1 MRLAFLL
8 FSLFLTTFAFA
19 GDYHQRTQSHKVVY
33 VVADSSGNPVTGQTL
48 RLQVQ
53 RVSDGLILDH
63 SDNTF
68 KSSGWT
74 TRYATMNY
82 DDKGEYYQRTI
93 SIDSAR
99 MISGDYVCIV
109 SNDDATY
116 GDQQTEVVNFDS
128 VNDLIKI
135 NR

>member
-116 GDQQTEVVNFDS
+116 GDQQTEVVNF
-128 VNDLIKI
+128 
-135 NR
+135 

>member
-1 MRLAFLL
+1 MRLYFLL
-8 FSLFLTTFAFA
+8 FSLFLTTFAWA
-19 GDYHQRTQSHKVVY
+19 GDYHQRTQSHRVVY
-33 VVADSSGNPVTGQTL
+33 VVTDSSGNPVTGQTV

-53 RVSDGLILDH
+53 RVADGFILDNA
-63 SDNTF
+63 DNSF
-68 KSSGWT
+68 KASGWT

-82 DDKGEYYQRTI
+82 DSNGEYYQRTI

-99 MISGDYVCIV
+99 LVSGDYVCVV

-116 GDQQTEVVNFDS
+116 GDQQAEVVAFDS